1 MRRWI
6 PWIPPGL
13 SWGGAAALFTLQ
25 ALLPRTSGSLHD
37 NLLRADVAA
46 IIVTT
51 VGVILCLLVTLLRL
65 GQWLDRRLRN
75 RLDPVH
81 MLQADGKVQQVP
93 LIALAFWA
101 YPKASWRQ
109 RARLVWVLLKCW
121 WVLRT
126 KANARVS
133 AWLEYPEDE
142 PDA

>member
-1 MRRWI
+1 MPTI
-6 PWIPPGL
+6 L

-25 ALLPRTSGSLHD
+25 VLLPRTSGSLHD
-37 NLLRADVAA
+37 TLLGVDVAA
-46 IIVTT
+46 IIVTA
-51 VGVILCLLVTLLRL
+51 VGVIWCVVVTLLRV
-65 GQWLDRRLRN
+65 GQWLDRRLRS

-142 PDA
+142 TDA